1 MPVFKVCDSAE
12 PTFFQ
17 SDVNGV
23 CSAMTVLNVSGT
35 AGHTSAHPYTHTP
48 VRPLICSL
56 TARTKEYAGN
66 RKAPKGAA

>member
-23 CSAMTVLNVSGT
+23 CPAMSVFNVSDA
-35 AGHTSAHPYTHTP
+35 AGHTP